1 MHFTCSNWSHAL
13 SLASPLH
20 SKTHTRNITTLCAAK
35 RRGVKQSNNT
45 QHPFYTFWTKTFST
59 KKAFSLAVDLSWW
72 FGSVVV
78 AQSPQTH
85 HGSIRCYCVGPDG
98 TYISVKIETNSFIF
112 VVVFVGDIVWLH
124 SLIGNCCTE
133 SHHEQ
138 HQEMK
143 GQTLR
148 WAKRME
154 IVWLFCE
161 KNPFV
166 INANRTLCICTCAC
180 SAGSCDVDNGRDFH
194 RCRRRRCYANRDE
207 QTKKLKSNYSLCIQL
222 ISNEYRHCAMTLS
235 SPMPFYRTPRY
246 R

>member
-13 SLASPLH
+13 SLTRH
-20 SKTHTRNITTLCAAK
+20 STAKHTRETSTLCAAK

-45 QHPFYTFWTKTFST
+45 EHPFYTFRTKTFST
-59 KKAFSLAVDLSWW
+59 KSIFTCHGLVMRVLFSCSRAVATNTPRIHTLLLRWTRW
-72 FGSVVV
+72 
-78 AQSPQTH
+78 H
-85 HGSIRCYCVGPDG
+85 
-98 TYISVKIETNSFIF
+98 SVKIETNSFIF
-112 VVVFVGDIVWLH
+112 VVVFVVAIAWLH
-124 SLIGNCCTE
+124 SLIGSCCNE

-161 KNPFV
+161 KILSSSMRNV
-166 INANRTLCICTCAC
+166 LTLCICTCAC
-180 SAGSCDVDNGRDFH
+180 SAGSCDVDNGRDF
-194 RCRRRRCYANRDE
+194 RRRRCYANRDE

-235 SPMPFYRTPRY
+235 SPMPFLRTPRY
-246 R
+246 W